1 MAESALYVP
10 ASQTGWQRRF
20 FTIWLGQ
27 VFSLLGSQLVQFAL
41 IWHLT
46 AQTGSAVTLTFAVLA
61 EMLPGVVLMPFI
73 GTWTD
78 RLNRR
83 KVMIIADSTIALITI
98 GLLSLFVLGKI
109 QIWHIYLAML
119 IRSTCE
125 RFHMSAMGASTVML
139 VPQEHLARVQGM
151 NQALNGGMNLFSAP
165 LGAFLLAQFAISSV
179 LMIDIIT
186 AVLAVLPLL
195 FFKIPQPQ
203 RTNEASTF
211 WQDLH
216 EGVRFVMRWRGLV
229 ISLCMVT
236 FINFVLTPTIA
247 LTPLLVT
254 QHFGRGVQAL
264 GWMNA
269 AIAVGIIVGGVILGI
284 WGGFK
289 RKIILAM
296 LGLSGLG
303 VGTLILGIMP
313 AAWFWGALIAQIFTG
328 LMIPFCN
335 GSFGAIMQ
343 SIIPAE
349 LQGRVFGFIMSAA
362 TAISPLGLL
371 IAGPLAQRLG
381 IQWWFIL
388 GGSVTLALGVL
399 GFMIP
404 SLMCMEDH
412 VIDPPLTAVEA

>member
-1 MAESALYVP
+1 MTESALYVP
-10 ASQTGWQRRF
+10 TSQTGWQRRF

-179 LMIDIIT
+179 LMIDILT
-186 AVLAVLPLL
+186 AMLAVLPLL
-195 FFKIPQPQ
+195 FL
-203 RTNEASTF
+203 RRE
-211 WQDLH
+211 
-216 EGVRFVMRWRGLV
+216 
-229 ISLCMVT
+229 
-236 FINFVLTPTIA
+236 
-247 LTPLLVT
+247 
-254 QHFGRGVQAL
+254 
-264 GWMNA
+264 
-269 AIAVGIIVGGVILGI
+269 
-284 WGGFK
+284 
-289 RKIILAM
+289 
-296 LGLSGLG
+296 
-303 VGTLILGIMP
+303 
-313 AAWFWGALIAQIFTG
+313 
-328 LMIPFCN
+328 
-335 GSFGAIMQ
+335 
-343 SIIPAE
+343 
-349 LQGRVFGFIMSAA
+349 
-362 TAISPLGLL
+362 
-371 IAGPLAQRLG
+371 
-381 IQWWFIL
+381 
-388 GGSVTLALGVL
+388 
-399 GFMIP
+399 
-404 SLMCMEDH
+404 
-412 VIDPPLTAVEA
+412 